1 MSNRCPELLRRRYQE
16 GKVIPFIGAGVSM
29 SVSRRGP
36 SWGELVEQAAL
47 DLGFQDPAL
56 ARVRGTDLQILEYY
70 KHKHS
75 GQIAKITNWLVKRM
89 DISDDELSK
98 STVLS
103 SLADLNRCSVF
114 YTTNYDDY
122 LERAL
127 RLSNRTVHVVA
138 VESEMGGTGAE
149 VEVVKFHG
157 DWDHPAKIVLTESDY
172 ESRLRLEDPL
182 DLRLRSD
189 LLGRTLLFVGY
200 SFRDP
205 NVSYLFRLFTEGRA
219 LDGGSPGPRAYIV
232 VADPSDFEYTLFSS
246 RGIDVIPVSSLDL
259 TAETADV
266 LNCMRDSK

>member
-1 MSNRCPELLRRRYQE
+1 MVNRCPELLRRRYQD

-29 SVSRRGP
+29 SVARRGP
-36 SWGELVEQAAL
+36 SWSELVGQAAL
-47 DLGFQDPAL
+47 DLGFDSPDL

-75 GQIAKITNWLVKRM
+75 GQIARLTNWLVKKM
-89 DISDDELSK
+89 DLEDPELQDSP
-98 STVLS
+98 VLS
-103 SLADLNRCSVF
+103 NLAGLSRCSVF

-127 RLSNRTVHVVA
+127 RLAKRNVHVVA
-138 VESEMGGTGAE
+138 VESEMGGTDAD

-157 DWDHPAKIVLTESDY
+157 DWDHPSQIVMTESDY
-172 ESRLRLEDPL
+172 EKRLRLEDPL

-219 LDGGSPGPRAYIV
+219 VDGAAPGARAYIV
-232 VADPSDFEYTLFSS
+232 VADPSDFEYTLYSS
-246 RGIDVIPVSSLDL
+246 RGIEVIPVSGLDL

-266 LNCMRDSK
+266 LLQLRS

>member
-1 MSNRCPELLRRRYQE
+1 MVNRCPELLRRRYHD
-16 GKVIPFIGAGVSM
+16 GKVIPFVGAGVSM
-29 SVSRRGP
+29 SVSGGGGP
-36 SWGELVEQAAL
+36 SWSELVERAAL
-47 DLGFQDPAL
+47 DLGFSTPDL

-75 GQIAKITNWLVKRM
+75 GHIAKITNWLVKRM
-89 DISDDELSK
+89 ALSDEDLSHS
-98 STVLS
+98 STLS
-103 SLADLNRCSVF
+103 SLAQLERCRVF

-127 RLSNRTVHVVA
+127 RLAHRSVHVVA
-138 VESEMGGTGAE
+138 VESEMGSAAAD

-157 DWDHPAKIVLTESDY
+157 DWDHPSKIVLTESDY

-205 NVSYLFRLFTEGRA
+205 NVSYLFRLFTDGRA
-219 LDGGSPGPRAYIV
+219 LDGGISGPRAYII
-232 VADPSDFEYTLFSS
+232 VADPSDFEYTLYSS
-246 RGIDVIPVSSLDL
+246 RGIDVIPVSGLDL

-266 LNCMRDSK
+266 LQQLRS

>member
-1 MSNRCPELLRRRYQE
+1 MVNRCPELLRRRYQE
-16 GKVIPFIGAGVSM
+16 GKIIPFVGAGVSM
-29 SVSRRGP
+29 SVASKGP
-36 SWGELVEQAAL
+36 SWSELVGQAAL
-47 DLGFQDPAL
+47 DLGFQNPDM

-89 DISDDELSK
+89 DLQDEDLSK
-98 STVLS
+98 SLVLS
-103 SLADLNRCSVF
+103 SLADLDKCAVF

-127 RLSNRTVHVVA
+127 RLANRSVNVVA
-138 VESEMGGTGAE
+138 VESEMGGANTD

-157 DWDHPAKIVLTESDY
+157 DWDHPSKIVLTESDY

-219 LDGGSPGPRAYIV
+219 LDGGAPGPRAYII

-246 RGIDVIPVSSLDL
+246 RGIDVVPVSGLDL

-266 LNCMRDSK
+266 LQQLRS

>member
-1 MSNRCPELLRRRYQE
+1 MTNRCPELLRRRYQE
-16 GKVIPFIGAGVSM
+16 GKVIPFVGAGVSM
-29 SVSRRGP
+29 SLSRTGP
-36 SWGELVEQAAL
+36 SWSELVERAAL
-47 DLGFQDPAL
+47 DLGFATPEL

-89 DISDDELSK
+89 NIDDSTISESP
-98 STVLS
+98 VLS
-103 SLADLNRCSVF
+103 ELAMLDRCRCF

-127 RLSNRTVHVVA
+127 KLRGRSVRVVA
-138 VESEMGGTGAE
+138 VESEMGGAA
-149 VEVVKFHG
+149 VSAEVVKFHG
-157 DWDHPAKIVLTESDY
+157 DWDHPSKIVLTESDY
-172 ESRLRLEDPL
+172 EARLRLEDPL
-182 DLRLRSD
+182 DLRLRAD

-205 NVSYLFRLFTEGRA
+205 NVSYLFRLFTDGRA
-219 LDGGSPGPRAYIV
+219 LDGGLSGARAYIV

-246 RGIDVIPVSSLDL
+246 RGIEVIPISGLNL

-266 LNCMRDSK
+266 LLQLRG

>member
-1 MSNRCPELLRRRYQE
+1 MTNRCPELLRRRYQE

-29 SVSRRGP
+29 SVIRRGP
-36 SWGELVEQAAL
+36 SWSELVDQAAS
-47 DLGFQDPAL
+47 DLGFEYPSM

-70 KHKHS
+70 KLKHS
-75 GQIAKITNWLVKRM
+75 GQIARITNWLVKKM
-89 DISDDELSK
+89 DLTNEELSN
-98 STVLS
+98 SSVLS
-103 SLADLNRCSVF
+103 GLANLKRCAVF

-122 LERAL
+122 LERAI
-127 RLSNRTVHVVA
+127 RLAHRTVHVVA
-138 VESEMGGTGAE
+138 VESEMGGADTE

-157 DWDHPAKIVLTESDY
+157 DWDHPSKIVLTESDY

-219 LDGGSPGPRAYIV
+219 LDGGAPGPRAYII
-232 VADPSDFEYTLFSS
+232 VADPSDFEYTLFSN
-246 RGIDVIPVSSLDL
+246 RGIEVVPVSGLDL
-259 TAETADV
+259 TGETADV
-266 LNCMRDSK
+266 LLQLRS